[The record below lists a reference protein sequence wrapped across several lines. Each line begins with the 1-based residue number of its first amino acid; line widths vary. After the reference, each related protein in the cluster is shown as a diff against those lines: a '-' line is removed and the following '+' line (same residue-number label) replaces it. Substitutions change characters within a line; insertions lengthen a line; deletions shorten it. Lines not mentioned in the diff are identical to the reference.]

1 MPNKQ
6 KLYIIRKEY
15 DGFGGAENVAKRY
28 ATLLS
33 EHYDVELIYGYK
45 KAGYTFHGKYGPGWC
60 RSLLFAISVSQFLK
74 SQPDSLV
81 FSMARGVAGSIF
93 RAGDGVH
100 KIWLKRK
107 KTHWIRKY
115 SNLNNWVAPYLERKS
130 IEQSNFVVPNSEMT
144 KYEITSEYP
153 HLSNKKI
160 KVIKNGFDQQ
170 KFNCSDKQ
178 ICIESSI
185 SKINRKHSPIIFFC
199 ANGWERKG
207 LECCIKLISVLKK
220 RGSNANLWIA
230 GKGDS
235 KKFSKIAFQLNVE
248 DRIHFLGSIS
258 NVEKWYQLSELFVLP
273 TSYDPFS
280 NSCLESLACGCPVIT
295 TSSNG
300 ASECVSKSNGMII
313 NTPNELTEDHVIA
326 WILDNIP
333 MHRHLIS
340 QSVSPFTSE
349 REISKYLE
357 ILKLIKRS

>member
-1 MPNKQ
+1 M
-6 KLYIIRKEY
+6 LICGLLEKE
-15 DGFGGAENVAKRY
+15 
-28 ATLLS
+28 
-33 EHYDVELIYGYK
+33 I
-45 KAGYTFHGKYGPGWC
+45 
-60 RSLLFAISVSQFLK
+60 Q
-74 SQPDSLV
+74 
-81 FSMARGVAGSIF
+81 
-93 RAGDGVH
+93 
-100 KIWLKRK
+100 
-107 KTHWIRKY
+107 
-115 SNLNNWVAPYLERKS
+115 
-130 IEQSNFVVPNSEMT
+130 
-144 KYEITSEYP
+144 
-153 HLSNKKI
+153 
-160 KVIKNGFDQQ
+160 
-170 KFNCSDKQ
+170 
-178 ICIESSI
+178 
-185 SKINRKHSPIIFFC
+185 
-199 ANGWERKG
+199 
-207 LECCIKLISVLKK
+207 
-220 RGSNANLWIA
+220 
-230 GKGDS
+230 